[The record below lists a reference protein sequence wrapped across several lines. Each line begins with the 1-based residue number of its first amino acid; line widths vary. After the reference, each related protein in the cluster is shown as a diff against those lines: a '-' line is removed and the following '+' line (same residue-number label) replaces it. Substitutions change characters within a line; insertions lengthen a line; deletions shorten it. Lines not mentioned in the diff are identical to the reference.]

1 MHIFRFLIRNSTFLY
16 KMVHVFWGPDTSWST
31 VVPRS
36 RRPEL
41 PQEGDAWFPSSEE
54 KTIGI
59 SVVLWPRIA
68 WASGHI
74 EPYKTKRVSKS
85 ECPGQKNLG
94 LKKEMAE
101 QVHSRLIVAVPVLP
115 VFLINHPIDYLLFQY
130 NCSISFTPSP

>member
-1 MHIFRFLIRNSTFLY
+1 
-16 KMVHVFWGPDTSWST
+16 MVHVFWGPDTSWST

-74 EPYKTKRVSKS
+74 EPRKTKRVSKS

-94 LKKEMAE
+94 LKKEKNLGLWLSTKKKFFTKS
-101 QVHSRLIVAVPVLP
+101 VLFDRLI
-115 VFLINHPIDYLLFQY
+115 
-130 NCSISFTPSP
+130 